1 MFVKEEYYIISKS
14 SLISLYSSTCFLM
27 AELSTHV
34 TKSSKGL
41 KNKYLRVT
49 LLYFKSTG

>member
-1 MFVKEEYYIISKS
+1 MSKS
-14 SLISLYSSTCFLM
+14 SLRSLYSSTCFLI

-41 KNKYLRVT
+41 KND
-49 LLYFKSTG
+49 YFNVIDYIYVPNSVV